1 MNKNRFKNLVDK
13 KINLFAFKCLK
24 RKAESHS
31 KSMNILNEAKDNNMN
46 KRKKYLKENMF
57 HKNDCQLLF
66 KLRSRMLDVKTNF
79 ENLYEQDLSCRTCRK
94 PDSIENENHLLKCEM
109 LKIEAETEAVVFND
123 VFGNIEKQTIAI
135 KAFKAVLRKR
145 EVLIKYHAD
154 RD

>member
-1 MNKNRFKNLVDK
+1 
-13 KINLFAFKCLK
+13 
-24 RKAESHS
+24 
-31 KSMNILNEAKDNNMN
+31 
-46 KRKKYLKENMF
+46 MF

-79 ENLYEQDLSCRTCRK
+79 ENLYEQDLLCRTCRK
-94 PDSIENENHLLKCEM
+94 PDAIEKENHLLECDM
-109 LKIEAETEAVVFND
+109 LKSEAETESVVFDD

-135 KAFKAVLRKR
+135 KAFNAVLRKR

>member
-1 MNKNRFKNLVDK
+1 
-13 KINLFAFKCLK
+13 
-24 RKAESHS
+24 
-31 KSMNILNEAKDNNMN
+31 
-46 KRKKYLKENMF
+46 
-57 HKNDCQLLF
+57 
-66 KLRSRMLDVKTNF
+66 
-79 ENLYEQDLSCRTCRK
+79 
-94 PDSIENENHLLKCEM
+94 M